1 MDNNVIKTKY
11 KEEFERSPY
20 ETLFFFIDLIGYPFM
35 KFGIALIR
43 LFYPFFL
50 AFNSKIPFVSFAW
63 IQKHLRME
71 IIFNFLGICYY
82 GFKSKK
88 QISILDD
95 LKNICYIVIQL
106 VYFFLYIYNRREKI
120 KFNKKFKLE
129 FLTIIIFSS
138 LSILATISYQFKL
151 YNEPLYYVSDGLR
164 IITSIY
170 MLFMIDKIEKDYQF
184 VG

>member
-1 MDNNVIKTKY
+1 MDNNGVET
-11 KEEFERSPY
+11 EFERSPY
-20 ETLFFFIDLIGYPFM
+20 EKRFFIIDLIGYPFM

-50 AFNSKIPFVSFAW
+50 AFSGRIPFVSLDW
-63 IQKHLRME
+63 MGNYLTME
-71 IIFNFLGICYY
+71 IIFTIFRICYY

-151 YNEPLYYVSDGLR
+151 YNEPLYYVSDSLR
-164 IITSIY
+164 IIISIY
-170 MLFMIDKIEKDYQF
+170 MLFMITYKIEKKP
-184 VG
+184 